1 MLSREN
7 LADTLPISLGVG
19 KVLQILVENQGRI
32 NFQIADDVK
41 GIVGDV
47 LLNNVTLKNWT
58 NTGFPLDSNN
68 QFHLDDLAQQNIV
81 QAETEFKAAG
91 LLQNGPVFYHGTFD
105 VEQKNISDTYI
116 NTSDWGKVTIE

>member
-19 KVLQILVENQGRI
+19 NVLQILVENQGRI
-32 NFQIADDVK
+32 NFKIADDVK

-68 QFHLDDLAQQNIV
+68 QFYLDDSIQQNIV
-81 QAETEFKAAG
+81 QSKTEFKAAG
-91 LLQNGPVFYHGTFD
+91 ILQNGPVFYHGTFD